1 MEKKKILIVDDTE
14 DIYVYLSV
22 VLTRAGYSTIYASTG
37 QQAVNLCSDDASI
50 DLVLM
55 DIQMPGMNGVEAFE
69 RIRSNRK
76 DLPVI
81 AQTAFA
87 LVGDEEKYIN
97 SGFDGYISKPINRH
111 DLLTLV
117 ESVLTPNLNVS

>member
-1 MEKKKILIVDDTE
+1 MEKRKILIVDDTE

-22 VLTRAGYSTIYASTG
+22 VLTRAGYSTIYAANG
-37 QQAVNLCSDDASI
+37 QQAVELCKDDSSI

-69 RIRSNRK
+69 RIRSDRK

-87 LVGDEEKYIN
+87 LVGDEDKYLN

-117 ESVLTPNLNVS
+117 ENVLTSNLNLS